1 MLGLVS
7 CSFTFQMIWF
17 HTENLPHYPRNVS
30 NRNIFFNFFLIGYSF
45 DFFKGLVRR
54 KNE

>member
-30 NRNIFFNFFLIGYSF
+30 NRNIFFIFFSLATVLTSSK
-45 DFFKGLVRR
+45 D
-54 KNE
+54 